1 MTVLEPNP
9 PPGETGFV
17 QARTLVLMRWV
28 AVSAQAGAVS
38 IVHYGFGYT
47 VPLIPAFATIGA
59 SVLVNLFAS
68 LHRSR
73 NAGLPELHAFGF
85 LAFDTVQLTVLLQ
98 LTGGLQNPFALL
110 ILAPVT
116 VGATVLSRGTFIG
129 LAVLAASA
137 ATALALWHL
146 PLPWDGPP
154 PQMPGTLVLGAWV
167 ATTVAIAFMVVYV
180 GQVAI
185 EGRRRSDALAATQD
199 ALAREQRVADLGA
212 LAAAAAHELGTPLA
226 TITVIAKELAREV
239 PPDSALAED
248 ARLLESQAERC
259 KAILT
264 EFSRHPDMG
273 GDADDFLSLP
283 LTALVR
289 DTAEPYRRGNV
300 ELAIVGRAQD
310 DTPEPMLMRRPELV
324 NGLGNILSN
333 AQQFART
340 RVDVAVIWSGERVV
354 VRVRD
359 DGHGFRTSVLTR
371 LGEPYLSTRRG
382 SGGHMGLGIFI
393 ARTLLERNGAEVS
406 FRNRARR
413 GAEVEIRW
421 PRAILEQRI
430 REEGR

>member
-28 AVSAQAGAVS
+28 AVAAQAGAVS

-47 VPLIPAFATIGA
+47 VPLIPAYATVGA

-73 NAGLPELHAFGF
+73 SAGLSERQAFGF

-137 ATALALWHL
+137 ATVLALWHM

-154 PQMPGTLVLGAWV
+154 PDMPGTLVLGAWV

-199 ALAREQRVADLGA
+199 ALAREQRIADLGA

-239 PPDSALAED
+239 PPDGALAED

-273 GDADDFLSLP
+273 GDADGFLSVP

-289 DTAEPYRRGNV
+289 DTAEPYRRANV

-340 RVDVAVIWSGERVV
+340 RVDVAVIWNGERVV

-359 DGHGFRTSVLTR
+359 DGHGFRTSVLMR

-382 SGGHMGLGIFI
+382 SDGHMGLGIFI

-430 REEGR
+430 REEER